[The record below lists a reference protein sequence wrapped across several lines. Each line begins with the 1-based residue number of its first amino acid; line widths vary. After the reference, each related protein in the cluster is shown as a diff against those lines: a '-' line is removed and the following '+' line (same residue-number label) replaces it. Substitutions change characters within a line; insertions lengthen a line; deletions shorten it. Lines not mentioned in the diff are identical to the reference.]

1 MIAGDSE
8 SDWWILYANKETT
21 LEIAFDF
28 DLNNGR
34 FKVVWVRPDQTV
46 QTLNESGEENT
57 VKLTLPE
64 GRNVIRMVGQKAK
77 LKDVSISF
85 SGMKK
90 KDFDGVYR
98 DENLEYAYRVLKGK
112 KPVDPARLEEVCLY
126 LKKEE
131 VSALAQII
139 WKEGLTEDVLPFVQK
154 QEEVVEY
161 NGRKK

>member
-21 LEIAFDF
+21 LEIASDF

-34 FKVVWVRPDQTV
+34 FKVVWVRSDQTV

-90 KDFDGVYR
+90 KDFDGVYG

-112 KPVDPARLEEVCLY
+112 RPVDPARLEEVCLY

>member
-34 FKVVWVRPDQTV
+34 FKVFWVRPDQTV

-64 GRNVIRMVGQKAK
+64 GRNEIR
-77 LKDVSISF
+77 KDVSISF

-90 KDFDGVYR
+90 KDFDGVYG

-112 KPVDPARLEEVCLY
+112 RPVDPARLEEVCLY

>member
-46 QTLNESGEENT
+46 QTLNERGEENT

-90 KDFDGVYR
+90 KDFEAV
-98 DENLEYAYRVLKGK
+98 
-112 KPVDPARLEEVCLY
+112 
-126 LKKEE
+126 
-131 VSALAQII
+131 
-139 WKEGLTEDVLPFVQK
+139 
-154 QEEVVEY
+154 
-161 NGRKK
+161 